1 MSTINI
7 SYFVDMA
14 PINKPLPSVANKRE
28 RLIEAQAN
36 LAAARKAQAAA
47 ETATIRAAQ
56 AVADIMRH
64 NTASQQ

>member
-1 MSTINI
+1 MRTINI

-14 PINKPLPSVANKRE
+14 PINKQMHSVVDKQE
-28 RLIEAQAN
+28 RLIEAQAT